1 MRMLLAIVLA
11 ISPATVWQRV
21 WHETNSHAAASR
33 GSAQY
38 SAKRYDQAAQSFAA
52 ADKLARSPR
61 TAFDLGTAHVAAGK
75 NTEGSAALS
84 RAMEDPALRAD
95 SLYNRGNSALAAK
108 AYEYAVRDYIDVL
121 KLRPGDAQAKRNLE
135 IALERMREMK
145 QSSAGRQG
153 QQQPSPSQQQKQKSP
168 SAGQREE
175 PQEQRSEAEALLR
188 SVQQQEQEEMQ
199 RMKRS
204 RVDTTRVGW

>member
-1 MRMLLAIVLA
+1 MRTVVALLLA
-11 ISPATVWQRV
+11 ISPMAMWQRL
-21 WHETNSHAAASR
+21 WHETNSHAAARR
-33 GSAQY
+33 GGAQY
-38 SAKRYDQAAQSFAA
+38 SAKQYEQAARSFAA
-52 ADKLARSPR
+52 ADKLARGPR
-61 TAFDLGTAHVAAGK
+61 TAYDLGTAQVAAGQ

-84 RAMEDPALRAD
+84 RAMEDPALRPD

-108 AYEYAVRDYIDVL
+108 AYEYAVRDYVDVL
-121 KLRPGDAQAKRNLE
+121 KLRPGDRQAKRNLE
-135 IALERMREMK
+135 IALERLRQMK
-145 QSSAGRQG
+145 QSNAGRQG

-168 SAGQREE
+168 SAGQKEE
-175 PQEQRSEAEALLR
+175 PQEQQSEAEALLR